1 MQRVISDS
9 NIVKKNGRCTRGMQ
23 NNIVRRTK
31 SESAIHDHD
40 NKTYFLPKLKYKQKK
55 HLVKMKSTHNSSKEF
70 LKVCQDF
77 TYAYELSKKQTN
89 VELYFSVLFF
99 VYMLDSHDHKNQK
112 LRLGLITLAYFISKK
127 FL

>member
-9 NIVKKNGRCTRGMQ
+9 NIVKKNGRCTRGLQ
-23 NNIVRRTK
+23 NNIIRRTK
-31 SESAIHDHD
+31 SESSINEYE

-55 HLVKMKSTHNSSKEF
+55 HLVKMKSNHKSSQEF
-70 LKVCQDF
+70 LKLCQDF

-89 VELYFSVLFF
+89 VEVYFSVLFF
-99 VYMLDSHDHKNQK
+99 VYMLDSRDHKNQS
-112 LRLGLITLAYFISKK
+112 LRLGLITLAYFISKR